1 MGETPGWGDSVKNVV
16 TEKSENVCHYKI
28 LARWVSFTTYNARVS
43 QPLTVRS
50 ILFIAQKE
58 QILQKKINVLKLL
71 GFELFI
77 KINT

>member
-1 MGETPGWGDSVKNVV
+1 MLSQKNLKMFATIKFWQDGFLLRPVAPGSVNPR
-16 TEKSENVCHYKI
+16 
-28 LARWVSFTTYNARVS
+28 A
-43 QPLTVRS
+43 LTVRS